1 MLVDSRFYE
10 ARFPGNRVVFDLA
23 DGRAV
28 EAPIEWFPLL
38 QAASKDAREGYEV
51 EDDGRAINWP
61 ELGERV
67 SVEAVMLVR
76 FPANC

>member
-28 EAPIEWFPLL
+28 ETPIDWFPLL
-38 QAASKDAREGYEV
+38 RAAPKSARERYQI
-51 EDDGRAINWP
+51 EDDGRKISWP

-67 SVEAVMLVR
+67 SIEAVMLVR
-76 FPANC
+76 FPAQA